1 MKKVAKYITDF
12 LLIIVILA
20 IFFALYGFFQ
30 LLILQKDYA
39 NYFGYSMFEVVT
51 GSMAPTININ
61 DAIIVKITDDV
72 KLNDI
77 VTYSS
82 NGDFITHRIIDIKGN
97 KIVTKGDYNN
107 SEDKIIDKSDVI
119 GKVVKVLPKLGVW
132 KEIILSPTVIIIFL
146 AASVLFSIAFSYKSN
161 KEVVKTDDEVFDFD
175 FFDEP
180 KNENKEDVEI
190 NTSEDKLMKKLG
202 DILDSEEKGNDDLW

>member
-12 LLIIVILA
+12 LLIIVVLA
-20 IFFALYGFFQ
+20 IFFALYGFSQ
-30 LLILQKDYA
+30 LLIFQKDYA

-61 DAIIVKITDDV
+61 DAIIVKITDDIKV
-72 KLNDI
+72 NDI
-77 VTYSS
+77 VTYSL
-82 NGDFITHRIIDIKGN
+82 NGDFITHRIIDMKGN

-107 SEDKIIDKSDVI
+107 SEDKIIDKSEVI

-146 AASVLFSIAFSYKSN
+146 VASVLFSIAFSYKSN
-161 KEVVKTDDEVFDFD
+161 KEIIKDDDVLDFD
-175 FFDEP
+175 FF
-180 KNENKEDVEI
+180 NESDDKEDDVMM
-190 NTSEDKLMKKLG
+190 NTSEDKLMKKLS